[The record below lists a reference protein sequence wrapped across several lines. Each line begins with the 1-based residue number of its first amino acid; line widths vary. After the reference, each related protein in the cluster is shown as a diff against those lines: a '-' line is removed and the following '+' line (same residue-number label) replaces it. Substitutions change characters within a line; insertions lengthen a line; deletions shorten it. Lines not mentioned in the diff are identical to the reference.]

1 MFATQLYCNKQ
12 KCIHAQLAACTSMLI
27 NFIALKLRA
36 QELEAARRAAE
47 AQERE
52 AKYVAQAAY
61 WAQQEAAQRAA
72 VRRAADERVDY
83 TVSNMCMHAKLLIN
97 VVIAFSFVCQLSIS
111 NHHMISCHTTCIF

>member
-1 MFATQLYCNKQ
+1 
-12 KCIHAQLAACTSMLI
+12 MLI
-27 NFIALKLRA
+27 KFIASKLCA

-72 VRRAADERVDY
+72 VRRATDERVDY
-83 TVSNMCMHAKLLIN
+83 TVSTCT
-97 VVIAFSFVCQLSIS
+97 CTR
-111 NHHMISCHTTCIF
+111 SCW